1 LLATHVVRNLGLAFG
16 LAVAKVSFQQ
26 LIRSAGYLE
35 LPRTHFDLDA
45 DRLGALPL
53 DRFNLVDLLGSAA
66 LAAKG
71 NADKQDKKDDHRNF
85 PAREP
90 GALYRS

>member
-1 LLATHVVRNLGLAFG
+1 LLATHIVGNLGLSFD

-26 LIRSAGYLE
+26 LIRSAGHGE
-35 LPRTHFDLDA
+35 FPGIHFDLDA
-45 DRLGALPL
+45 DRFGALPL
-53 DRFNLVDLLGSAA
+53 DRFNLVDLLRSAA
-66 LAAKG
+66 LPAKG